1 MAEYISFQPS
11 DYFNTLLYDGNNS
24 TQALT
29 GVGFQP
35 DATWIKSR
43 NNTDNHALYDAVRG
57 ATETLYP
64 NDNDAEATNANSLT
78 SFDADGFTCGD
89 ANIVNGGTG
98 RIYASWNWKA
108 GTTSGLSGGTITPS
122 SYSINTTSG
131 FGIYTWAGTG
141 VAGTIAHG
149 LGVTPKMVIL
159 KSTTH
164 DSYWFVYH
172 NGIAA
177 DAETDYLNL
186 NDTTAAGDSATIWND
201 TAPTSS
207 VFSVGTNTDVNG
219 SGRTYV
225 AYVFADVK
233 GYSKFGSYVGNGNAD
248 GTFVYTGFRPAFV
261 MVKKTNG
268 AEGWYMYDD
277 KRAGYNADN
286 NILFANSDSA
296 EDTTD
301 TVDLLSNGFKW
312 RATGGAYNGSSG
324 EYIYMAFAESPLV
337 SSNSKPGT
345 AR

>member
-1 MAEYISFQPS
+1 MAAYISFQPS

-64 NDNDAEATNANSLT
+64 NDNAIEATNANSLT

-225 AYVFADVK
+225 AYVWADVK
-233 GYSKFGSYVGNGNAD
+233 GYSKFGSYTGNGNAD
-248 GTFVYTGFRPAFV
+248 GAFVYTGFRPAYLFV
-261 MVKKTNG
+261 KQVAEARSWNQFDFKRSPANVVNDQLVLNSTAINEEKT
-268 AEGWYMYDD
+268 MCD
-277 KRAGYNADN
+277 
-286 NILFANSDSA
+286 F
-296 EDTTD
+296 
-301 TVDLLSNGFKW
+301 VSNGFKA
-312 RATGGAYNGSSG
+312 RATDDGINKSAQQ
-324 EYIYMAFAESPLV
+324 YIYAAFAEFPIV
-337 SSNSKPGT
+337 SSNSKAGT